1 MAKPKRGMNRAK
13 NNLRES
19 ANSFTDNII
28 LMLTIHICYVL
39 VLSIMRSIQKSNRL
53 TVWIVSFFLSLF
65 HLPAAPLTWFPGP
78 AMDYP
83 GSAAATVVMPGLGN
97 VVIAGRYRLSRGSE
111 RHEQLLD
118 AVGTAVQ
125 RQSGARR
132 RGQWRLDHRLRRQ
145 RWNQFREHGD

>member
-13 NNLRES
+13 SNLRES

-39 VLSIMRSIQKSNRL
+39 VLSNMRSIQKSNRL

-97 VVIAGRYRLSRGSE
+97 VVIAGSTAYPEGLSATNS
-111 RHEQLLD
+111 LLD
-118 AVGTAVQ
+118 AVGTAVLAAIW
-125 RQSGARR
+125 RPAPWPVAARSS
-132 RGQWRLDHRLRRQ
+132 
-145 RWNQFREHGD
+145 FTAATMESVP

>member
-13 NNLRES
+13 SNLRES

-39 VLSIMRSIQKSNRL
+39 VLRNMRSIQKSNRL

-83 GSAAATVVMPGLGN
+83 GSDAATVVMPGSGQRRDCRGT
-97 VVIAGRYRLSRGSE
+97 AYPEGLSATNS
-111 RHEQLLD
+111 LLD
-118 AVGTAVQ
+118 AVGAAVLQ
-125 RQSGARR
+125 RQSLRPAPWPAAARSS
-132 RGQWRLDHRLRRQ
+132 
-145 RWNQFREHGD
+145 FTAATMESVP